1 MLPQKTFL
9 SREYTLAESD
19 FDVTGY
25 VKPQRV
31 MEIMQDLATAQA
43 EILGFGWDLLNSHGL
58 FWVLSKV
65 KIIFN
70 KPITRQNNKFKVYT
84 WPVAP
89 NKFFIERRFV
99 AVGVDGNEVFA
110 ASTIWMMIERD
121 TRKIA
126 DTKTVESFYK
136 ADFDNTPCIDCNL
149 ERIRKNDEYSLA
161 YKTEIRRSQLDIN
174 KHVNNTHYVNFAVD
188 TLAHTDK
195 ISQIEITYHK
205 ELKYSDAVEVYLK
218 RTQNAACVAGERNG
232 ETAFTAKLVLE
243 Q

>member
-1 MLPQKTFL
+1 MLPNKTFL
-9 SREYTLAESD
+9 TREYILTESD

-25 VKPQRV
+25 AKPQRI
-31 MEIMQDLATAQA
+31 MEIMQDLATDQA

-70 KPITRQNNKFKVYT
+70 KPITRQSNKFKVYT

-99 AVGVDGNEVFA
+99 AVDENGGEVFS

-136 ADFDNTPCIDCNL
+136 ADFDNTLCIDCNL
-149 ERIRKNDEYSLA
+149 ERIRKSDEYSLV
-161 YKTEIRRSQLDIN
+161 YETQIRRSQLDIN
-174 KHVNNTHYVNFAVD
+174 KHVNNTHYVNFAADVL
-188 TLAHTDK
+188 THTDK

-205 ELKYSDAVEVYLK
+205 ELKQGDNVAVYCK
-218 RTQNAACVAGERNG
+218 RTQNAACVVGERNG
-232 ETAFTAKLVLE
+232 EMSFTAKLVLE

>member
-9 SREYTLAESD
+9 SREYELTESD

-25 VKPQRV
+25 AKPQRI
-31 MEIMQDLATAQA
+31 MEIMQDLATDQAQ
-43 EILGFGWDLLNSHGL
+43 ILGFGWDLLNSHGL

-70 KPITRQNNKFKVYT
+70 KPVTRHNNKFKVYT

-99 AVGVDGNEVFA
+99 VVDDNGSEVFA
-110 ASTIWMMIERD
+110 ASTMWMMIERD

-126 DTKTVESFYK
+126 DTKTVENFYK

-149 ERIRKNDEYSLA
+149 ERIRKNDEFTLA
-161 YKTEIRRSQLDIN
+161 YETQIRRSQLDIN
-174 KHVNNTHYVNFAVD
+174 KHVNNTHYVNFAADV
-188 TLAHTDK
+188 LQHTDK
-195 ISQIEITYHK
+195 ISQIEITYNK
-205 ELKYSDAVEVYLK
+205 ELKQGDAIAVYFK
-218 RTQNAACVAGERNG
+218 RTPNAVCVVGERNG
-232 ETAFTAKLVLE
+232 ETSFSAKLTLE